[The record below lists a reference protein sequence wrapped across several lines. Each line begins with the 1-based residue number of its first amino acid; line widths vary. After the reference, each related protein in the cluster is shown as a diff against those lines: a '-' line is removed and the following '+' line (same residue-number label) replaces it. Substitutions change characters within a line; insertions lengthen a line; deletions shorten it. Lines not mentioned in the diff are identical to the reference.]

1 LLFTELKKRRQGGA
15 LQTMTP
21 TTNIPVGASATTS
34 IEVTREMTVAH
45 FHSHMPEVYGTP
57 MMIYLM
63 ELAAAQ
69 AIQQYLP
76 DGWVSVGALVQIEH
90 LAATPVGFT
99 VTARADVVEVSDR
112 LVTFRVEAHDGVEK
126 IGEGKHV
133 RAPIQ
138 IERFEKSI
146 KAKAAKKR

>member
-1 LLFTELKKRRQGGA
+1 
-15 LQTMTP
+15 MTP
-21 TTNIPVGASATTS
+21 TTRIPIGASATTS

-69 AIQQYLP
+69 AIQEYLP
-76 DGWVSVGALVQIEH
+76 DGWVSVGALVQIKH
-90 LAATPVGFT
+90 LAATPIGFT

-112 LVTFRVEAHDGVEK
+112 LVTFTVEAHDGVEK

-133 RAPIQ
+133 RAPI
-138 IERFEKSI
+138 EMARFDKSM
-146 KAKAAKKR
+146 KAKTANKK

>member
-1 LLFTELKKRRQGGA
+1 MNATK
-15 LQTMTP
+15 
-21 TTNIPVGASATTS
+21 NIPIGASATTS

-69 AIQQYLP
+69 AIQEYLP
-76 DGWVSVGALVQIEH
+76 DGWVSVGFLVQVKH
-90 LAATPVGFT
+90 LAATPVGFI
-99 VTARADVVEVSDR
+99 VTARAEVVEVSEQQ
-112 LVTFRVEAHDGVEK
+112 VTFAIEAHDGIEK

-133 RAPIQ
+133 RAPIE
-138 IERFEKSI
+138 IERFEKRV
-146 KAKAAKKR
+146 KEKAAKNL